1 MDSRDLTPLP
11 RGRHNLTRDAVEAS
25 QRLRLLV
32 GLADAVAEHGYATT
46 PVAAILDRAGVSRQT
61 FYQLYENKLACF
73 LDALDLVN
81 DVLEGQLRAGFDQHR
96 GTPLEQAAAA
106 VESYIDTLAGNLP
119 FARLY
124 VVEAHA
130 AGAEAL
136 ARRAAMQARVAAAIA
151 VLVGATDP
159 DDRFACECYVAAAS
173 ALVTVPVAD
182 GDRAAILALREPLVR
197 HLAQLAESVGRSP
210 SGGRDRA

>member
-25 QRLRLLV
+25 QRLRLIV
-32 GLADAVAEHGYATT
+32 GLADAMHEQGYADT

-81 DVLEGQLRAGFDQHR
+81 DVLEGQLRAGFDSQS

-106 VESYIDTLAGNLP
+106 LGSYIDTLAENVP

-124 VVEAHA
+124 IVEAHA
-130 AGAEAL
+130 AGTEAL
-136 ARRAAMQARVAAAIA
+136 ARRAAMQERVATAIA
-151 VLVGATDP
+151 VLVGATSP
-159 DDRFACECYVAAAS
+159 DDRFACDCYVAAAS
-173 ALVTVPVAD
+173 ALVTVPVAA
-182 GDRAAILALREPLVR
+182 GDREAILALRQPLVR
-197 HLAQLAESVGRSP
+197 QLERLAAAVGGS
-210 SGGRDRA
+210 

>member
-1 MDSRDLTPLP
+1 MDSRDLAPLP

-25 QRLRLLV
+25 QRLRLIV
-32 GLADAVAEHGYATT
+32 GLAEAVAEHGYATT

-81 DVLEGQLRAGFDQHR
+81 EVLEGQLRAGFDGRH

-130 AGAEAL
+130 AGPEAL
-136 ARRAAMQARVAAAIA
+136 ERRAAMQARVAAAIA
-151 VLVGATDP
+151 ALVGATDP
-159 DDRFACECYVAAAS
+159 ADRFACDCYVLAAA
-173 ALVTVPVAD
+173 ALVTVPVAV
-182 GDRAAILALREPLVR
+182 GDRDAILALRDPLIR
-197 HLAQLAESVGRSP
+197 HLERLAEAVGH
-210 SGGRDRA
+210 G

>member
-1 MDSRDLTPLP
+1 MDSRDLAPLP

-25 QRLRLLV
+25 QRLRLIV
-32 GLADAVAEHGYATT
+32 GLAGAVSELGYATT

-81 DVLEGQLRAGFDQHR
+81 DVLEGQLRAGFDAHD
-96 GTPLEQAAAA
+96 GPPIEQAAAA
-106 VESYIDTLAGNLP
+106 VESYIDTLAGNIP

-130 AGAEAL
+130 AGPEAL
-136 ARRAAMQARVAAAIA
+136 ARRAAMQARVAGAIA
-151 VLVGATDP
+151 VLVGATEP
-159 DDRFACECYVAAAS
+159 DDRFACDCFVAAAS
-173 ALVTVPVAD
+173 ALVTVPIANAD
-182 GDRAAILALREPLVR
+182 RDAILALREPLIR
-197 HLAQLAESVGRSP
+197 HLERLAATVGS
-210 SGGRDRA
+210 A